1 MVGHLLISQLN
12 NMNKRYKNSFGF
24 TLVELLVVIS
34 IISVLVSIVAV
45 SFRSS
50 QAKGRDTERKN
61 DLKQM
66 ANALELYYS
75 DYGKY
80 PDASAGQ
87 IVGCSGAAC
96 PWGSGTFT
104 DGKTV
109 YFKVVPKDPSTG
121 FNFFYRIVDSPTNQK
136 FQLFARLENT
146 QDQNCL
152 GGDCANPPVTY
163 SCGTYT
169 CNFAITSPNTTPTE

>member
-1 MVGHLLISQLN
+1 MKEKTKTQYTKYHIRHTSA
-12 NMNKRYKNSFGF
+12 F

-50 QAKGRDTERKN
+50 QAKGRDAQRKS
-61 DLKQM
+61 DLKQV

-80 PDASAGQ
+80 PADSAGE
-87 IVGCSGAAC
+87 IVGCNGSAC
-96 PWGSGTFT
+96 AWGVGSFT

-109 YFKVVPKDPSTG
+109 YFKVLPKDPSSG
-121 FNFFYRIVDSPTNQK
+121 LKYFYRIVDAPANQK
-136 FQLFARLENT
+136 YQVFAHLENT
-146 QDQNCL
+146 QDLSIITNL
-152 GGDCANPPVTY
+152 TT
-163 SCGTYT
+163 SCGTAT
-169 CNFAITSPNTTPTE
+169 CNFAVTSPNTTPTE

>member
-1 MVGHLLISQLN
+1 MAN
-12 NMNKRYKNSFGF
+12 NWKMENGKWKLQSAF
-24 TLVELLVVIS
+24 TLVELLIVIS

-61 DLKQM
+61 DLKQI

-80 PDASAGQ
+80 PDASGGQ
-87 IVGCSGAAC
+87 IVGCNGAAC

-109 YFKVVPKDPSTG
+109 YFKTLPQDPSTG
-121 FNFFYRIVDSPTNQK
+121 FSFFYRTPDSPTNQK
-136 FQLFARLENT
+136 FQIFARLENT

-152 GGDCANPPVTY
+152 GGNCASPPVTY
-163 SCGTYT
+163 LCGSNP